1 MIFEYE
7 KPAVEILT
15 FLAQQPLAS
24 HAEREARDGTNGGD
38 NVHIGTMPEVNE
50 GVEDW

>member
-24 HAEREARDGTNGGD
+24 HAEREARDGPNGGD
-38 NVHIGTMPEVNE
+38 NVQIGTMPEVSE

>member
-15 FLAQQPLAS
+15 FLAQQPLAG
-24 HAEREARDGTNGGD
+24 HAERESRDGTNGGD
-38 NVHIGTMPEVNE
+38 NGQIGTGPEGIE